1 MSDTGFAPQQNSVKI
16 HLTLMNTRYMVSTVI
31 YDEILIVFVIQHYIL
46 KDQNIILQWEKTKK
60 RERMDVTKL
69 LEKYRNYEFGKVT
82 LTEVS

>member
-31 YDEILIVFVIQHYIL
+31 YDKILIVFVIQHYIL